1 MEARLPFL
9 FERRLPVRMKTVLL
23 IDDEQRMLDLIELF
37 LIPHAFRCIKET
49 NGKEALDT
57 LKNENVSL
65 VLLDIMMPEMD
76 GWEVCEKIRE
86 FSDVPVIVLTARS
99 DKLDLVKGLDSGADD
114 YITKPFD
121 ERELL
126 ARVKAM
132 LRRFP
137 NEGEKT
143 EMVIHGDFKLDK
155 ETYSLQFRELKVP
168 LTLKEFYII
177 EALLSR
183 PTKTFT
189 REQLLHA
196 AWDYNTYTDI
206 RTVDSHIRNLRD
218 KLKTAGFPIDEFLKT
233 VWGIGYKW
241 S

>member
-1 MEARLPFL
+1 MR
-9 FERRLPVRMKTVLL
+9 TVLL

-37 LIPHAFRCIKET
+37 LIPHGFRCIKET

-86 FSDVPVIVLTARS
+86 FSDVPVIMLTARS

-126 ARVKAM
+126 ARVNAM

-137 NEGEKT
+137 DEEEKT
-143 EMVIHGDFKLDK
+143 EMVMHGDFKLDK
-155 ETYSLQFRELKVP
+155 ETYSLHFRELKVP

-183 PTKTFT
+183 PTKTYT
-189 REQLLHA
+189 REQLL
-196 AWDYNTYTDI
+196 NLSLI
-206 RTVDSHIRNLRD
+206 HI
-218 KLKTAGFPIDEFLKT
+218 
-233 VWGIGYKW
+233 
-241 S
+241 